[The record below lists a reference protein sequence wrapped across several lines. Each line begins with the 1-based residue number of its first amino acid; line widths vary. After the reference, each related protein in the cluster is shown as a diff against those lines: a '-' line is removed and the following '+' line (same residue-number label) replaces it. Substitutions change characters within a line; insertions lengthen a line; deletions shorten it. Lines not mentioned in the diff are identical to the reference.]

1 MASCSSV
8 LAMGMTTPL
17 QPPARQ
23 ATGRARVDAT
33 DMGAD
38 LEDVLITPER
48 LQHRIGELAAQIDAD
63 YADRELLLVGVLKA
77 AVMVMAGLARAMR
90 LPVEMDW
97 MAVSSYASGTNSS
110 LVAPIP
116 NHPHC
121 AL

>member
-38 LEDVLITPER
+38 LVDVLITPER
-48 LQHRIGELAAQIDAD
+48 LQHRIGELDAQFDAD
-63 YADRELLLVGVLKA
+63 YADRDILFYVVFKCVGHVNDDHAL
-77 AVMVMAGLARAMR
+77 AMR
-90 LPVEMDW
+90 PPVYTDCTSD
-97 MAVSSYASGTNSS
+97 VC
-110 LVAPIP
+110 LVHR
-116 NHPHC
+116 N
-121 AL
+121 